1 MHLWGNQQL
10 FKQRC
15 QLKFV
20 HKYIDKR
27 YIVCYY
33 NVRRYNEI
41 RYIVTRYN
49 ARYHIMDD
57 IFRIEKYLPLTE
69 TTYYTLLAL
78 IEPLHGYGVM
88 QKVKEMSRGVVEI
101 GPGTLYGAFSKLMKE
116 GLIQKVQEDNRRKIY
131 TLTNRGKELLRKQIE
146 RLEIMTL
153 EGSKVIKDLE

>member
-1 MHLWGNQQL
+1 
-10 FKQRC
+10 
-15 QLKFV
+15 
-20 HKYIDKR
+20 
-27 YIVCYY
+27 
-33 NVRRYNEI
+33 
-41 RYIVTRYN
+41 
-49 ARYHIMDD
+49 MDD